1 MLETCMTL
9 TKLMCKG
16 LMFCT
21 VLHADAEECKHWR
34 GNATDPKGISHFIRE
49 LHLNNITINI
59 SPLKENFWFPD
70 MFSEI
75 ENVDRNFF
83 RKFSETKT
91 NLDFF
96 SRKQNRIC
104 KGYCPSETRIGRK
117 LFGDEF
123 IPGNKFRFFFRDQK
137 RNIFICCWFVSAFS
151 TLRYSDFNE
160 YWGR

>member
-96 SRKQNRIC
+96 FLGNRMEYAKATVRRKPESVGNF
-104 KGYCPSETRIGRK
+104 SETN
-117 LFGDEF
+117 LFLETNLD
-123 IPGNKFRFFFRDQK
+123 FFFEI
-137 RNIFICCWFVSAFS
+137 RNGIFLYAVDLFQPS
-151 TLRYSDFNE
+151 LL
-160 YWGR
+160 